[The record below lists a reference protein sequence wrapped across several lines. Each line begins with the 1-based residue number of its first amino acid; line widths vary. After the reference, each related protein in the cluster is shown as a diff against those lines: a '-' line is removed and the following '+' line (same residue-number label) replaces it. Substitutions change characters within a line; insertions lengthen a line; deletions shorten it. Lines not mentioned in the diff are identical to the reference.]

1 MKLFAQLTK
10 VDEEKRLVYGRAVQE
25 TPDRSKE
32 IFDYETSVPYFKN
45 WSGEVQKAS
54 DGASLGNLRA
64 MHGKV
69 AAGKLMDLQ
78 FNDTEKAIDV
88 VARVVDDNEWKKVL
102 EGVYTG
108 FSIGGAYVKKWTDP
122 DNKDHTRYTANPSEL
137 SLVDRPCIPTAS
149 FFQVQKADGSTADV
163 EFLNKGEGPG
173 DEEEEGGEGE
183 ENEELNKNASDE
195 PREYQVEGSEEDI
208 QKLAQIMTNEKLN
221 TAAVVE
227 IVQKQLD
234 AGKAALMAKE
244 AADQLLKAEEAGEVK
259 KGMYAISRLA
269 DMLQSLEYLTQSV
282 KSEEAAEKDYTSVL
296 PGKMQSLLSSMG
308 AVLKAMV
315 VEEVAE
321 MLGERPTEARP
332 EILALA
338 DKCGGLEKIGAR
350 NAKSDQE
357 RIQKILELALEL
369 GAVPPGSEKA
379 AITGDLEKIAASPE
393 LQKALGELV
402 EKATESLS
410 KTITEQADRIK
421 KLEEQPAAPKGILKA
436 VSKVADT
443 VDGDEPKGP
452 TPVLKNGVADDVA
465 TDIKKI
471 HQSGGAPLIKV

>member
-1 MKLFAQLTK
+1 MKIFAQLTK

-45 WSGEVQKAS
+45 WSSEVQKAS

-88 VARVVDDNEWKKVL
+88 AARVVDDNEWKKVL

-108 FSIGGAYVKKWTDP
+108 FSIGGAYVKKWSDP
-122 DNKDHTRYTANPSEL
+122 DNKDLTRYTANPSEL

-163 EFLNKGEGPG
+163 EFLNKGEGLG
-173 DEEEEGGEGE
+173 DEEGEEGE
-183 ENEELNKNASDE
+183 EENEDLSKSADAG

-208 QKLAQIMTNEKLN
+208 QKLAQIMTSEKLN

-227 IVQKQLD
+227 LVQKQID
-234 AGKAALMAKE
+234 AGKAALAQKE
-244 AADQLLKAEEAGEVK
+244 LMEKLLEAEKAGEVK

-269 DMLQSLEYLTQSV
+269 DMLQSFEYLTQSV

-296 PGKMQSLLSSMG
+296 PGKMLALLSSMG
-308 AVLKAMV
+308 DVLKAMV

-332 EILALA
+332 EIMALA

-350 NAKSDQE
+350 NAKNDQE

-369 GAVPPGSEKA
+369 GATVPGSEKA
-379 AITGDLEKIAASPE
+379 AVTGDLEKIAASPE

-410 KTITEQADRIK
+410 KTIIEQAERIK
-421 KLEEQPAAPKGILKA
+421 KLEEQPAPPKGILKA
-436 VSKVADT
+436 VSKTADA
-443 VDGDEPKGP
+443 VHGEEPKGP
-452 TPVLKNGVADDVA
+452 DPVLKNGTVDDVA
-465 TDIKKI
+465 TEIKKI
-471 HQSGGAPLIKV
+471 HQTGGAPLLKV